1 MKNKKVITIVLA
13 AMLACTAVTAC
24 GKKEA
29 TDEFE
34 KTVEVETDVVAETE
48 EPEVIESEVA
58 AEPEVVDTTYCKLMS
73 DPNFDMENAVRDDM
87 KSDAIMNN
95 EMLSKN
101 GYEVLFNYVDGARY
115 AELTGETA
123 TEVNETITMYR
134 SGVNF
139 FPHLAYYGIDPNP
152 YSSEAMNMF
161 ALIDTS
167 YNDEGTPIYADI
179 DELTVFNT
187 YSIPEKN
194 IYVLGI
200 DSGNGGDVYVL
211 CEVEYKGE
219 QGYAIMRDTDITN
232 GMWKPTTEEE

>member
-58 AEPEVVDTTYCKLMS
+58 AEPEVNDPTYCNLMS
-73 DPNFDMENAVRDDM
+73 DPNFDMETAVRDDM

-95 EMLSKN
+95 ELLSKN

-134 SGVNF
+134 SGVKF

-152 YSSEAMNMF
+152 YSCEAMTMF

-167 YNDEGTPIYADI
+167 YNDEGTPVIAE
-179 DELTVFNT
+179 DEITVINT
-187 YSIPEKN
+187 YTIPYNDFYTIGVEN
-194 IYVLGI
+194 I
-200 DSGNGGDVYVL
+200 NGGDVYIL

-219 QGYAIMRDTDITN
+219 QGYTILREQDITH
-232 GMWKPTTEEE
+232 GMWEPTTEEE